1 MYTTHTVIFLFFFS
15 VLGIIWVISRWC
27 KYKQNYE
34 NFYRNIFVNMRI
46 PFLLVRHLQLQL
58 LSHRWEYV

>member
-1 MYTTHTVIFLFFFS
+1 MYTTHTVIFLFFFL
-15 VLGIIWVISRWC
+15 VMGIIWVISRWC

-34 NFYRNIFVNMRI
+34 NFYTNIFVNMRI

-58 LSHRWEYV
+58 LSLR